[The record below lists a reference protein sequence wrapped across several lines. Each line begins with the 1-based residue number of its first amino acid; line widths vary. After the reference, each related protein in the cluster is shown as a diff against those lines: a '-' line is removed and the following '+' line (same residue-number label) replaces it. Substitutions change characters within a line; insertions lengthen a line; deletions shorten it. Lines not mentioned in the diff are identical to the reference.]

1 MMGIRKNPDER
12 DRSRQKPSLQS
23 AERSKEPRSIE
34 REVYFLS
41 PAMPKDIKM
50 YINKIFLSI
59 QQGKRVVLLGITPK
73 DFLIKLLTKYS
84 GGERNRDTD
93 NKINNIIEEL
103 FSHYKIKKIVTL
115 KEQGVDLTPDNIQ
128 KISNFVNNLFDYINN
143 QETDS
148 ILVPENRM
156 EFSSQ
161 MIVIHN
167 NILKESNFDKNLSK
181 LIKTLRK
188 KTRNIIDFYGIGKA
202 KSQKEINV

>member
-1 MMGIRKNPDER
+1 M
-12 DRSRQKPSLQS
+12 
-23 AERSKEPRSIE
+23 
-34 REVYFLS
+34 
-41 PAMPKDIKM
+41 
-50 YINKIFLSI
+50 
-59 QQGKRVVLLGITPK
+59 LLGITPK